1 MNLLYNFPMK
11 KFLLSLLD
19 LIYKKRCYFCK
30 KSNDNSVFCDKCYE
44 TLYMNSVSAKDI
56 CKSVNI
62 FCAGK
67 YEKTMQKLIRGVKY
81 HNQKELAFYQA
92 KFMSEYFN
100 KLKLNKNYQ
109 VIPVPLYKD
118 RQKKRGYNHMELVGE
133 EFCKLTGMKLNTKLI
148 TRIKDTKPQ
157 YRLNKT
163 ERMEN
168 LKNAFVVHSEFLEKD
183 LDILVIDDIFTT
195 GSTFESMIEE
205 FNKNKIFNITC
216 LATASA
222 N

>member
-1 MNLLYNFPMK
+1 MK
-11 KFLLSLLD
+11 KFLMSLLD

-30 KSNDNSVFCDKCYE
+30 KSNDNSAFCNKCYE
-44 TLYMNSVSAKDI
+44 ELFMNSLSAKNI
-56 CKSVNI
+56 YKNVNI

-67 YEKTMQKLIRGVKY
+67 YEKIMQKLIRGVKY

-92 KFMSEYFN
+92 KFMNDYFN
-100 KLKLNKNYQ
+100 RINLNKNYQ

-133 EFCKLTGMKLNTKLI
+133 EFCKLTGMKLNKKLI
-148 TRIKDTKPQ
+148 RRIKNTKPQ
-157 YRLNKT
+157 YRLNRN

-168 LKNAFVVHSEFLEKD
+168 LKNAFKVNTEFLEKD
-183 LDILVIDDIFTT
+183 LDILIIDDIFTT

-205 FNKNKIFNITC
+205 FNKNGIYNITC

>member
-1 MNLLYNFPMK
+1 MKNF
-11 KFLLSLLD
+11 LISLLD

-30 KSNDNSVFCDKCYE
+30 KSNNNSIFCDKCYE
-44 TLYMNSVSAKDI
+44 TLYMNSLSAKSI
-56 CKSVNI
+56 CKNVNI

-67 YEKTMQKLIRGVKY
+67 YEKIMQKLIRGVKY

-100 KLKLNKNYQ
+100 KLNLSKNYQ
-109 VIPVPLYKD
+109 VIPVPLYRE
-118 RQKKRGYNHMELVGE
+118 RQKKRGYNHMEIVGE

-148 TRIKDTKPQ
+148 KRIKNTKPQ
-157 YRLNKT
+157 YKLKRT

-168 LKNAFVVHSEFLEKD
+168 LKDAFCVNLEFLEKD
-183 LDILVIDDIFTT
+183 LDILIIDDIFTT
-195 GSTFESMIEE
+195 GSTFESMITE
-205 FNKNKIFNITC
+205 FNKNGIYNITC

-222 N
+222 I

>member
-1 MNLLYNFPMK
+1 MK
-11 KFLLSLLD
+11 KFLIGLLD

-30 KSNDNSVFCDKCYE
+30 KSKENSIFCDKCYQS
-44 TLYMNSVSAKDI
+44 LYMNNLSVKNIYSN
-56 CKSVNI
+56 VNI

-92 KFMSEYFN
+92 KFMYEYFN
-100 KLKLNKNYQ
+100 KLNLNKNYQ
-109 VIPVPLYKD
+109 VIPVPLYKE
-118 RQKKRGYNHMELVGE
+118 RQKKRGYNHMELVAE
-133 EFCKLTGMKLNTKLI
+133 EFCKLTGMKLNKNLI
-148 TRIKDTKPQ
+148 SRIKNTKPQ
-157 YRLNKT
+157 YRLNRT

-168 LKNAFVVHSEFLEKD
+168 LKNAFKVNIEFLEND
-183 LDILVIDDIFTT
+183 LDILIIDDIFTT
-195 GSTFESMIEE
+195 GSTFESMINEL
-205 FNKNKIFNITC
+205 NKNSIYNITC